1 MIQYTSE
8 SAPGSCWSV
17 LNGEI
22 EEIEKA
28 ALMTFDL
35 GIFAGK
41 GTRIIR
47 TSTNLSSNI
56 LSMLNLETAARGKRR
71 LR

>member
-1 MIQYTSE
+1 MIQYV
-8 SAPGSCWSV
+8 SAPGSCSSV
-17 LNGEI
+17 LNGEV
-22 EEIEKA
+22 EEA
-28 ALMTFDL
+28 PLMTFDS

-41 GTRIIR
+41 GTRVIQ
-47 TSTNLSSNI
+47 TSTDPSSDV